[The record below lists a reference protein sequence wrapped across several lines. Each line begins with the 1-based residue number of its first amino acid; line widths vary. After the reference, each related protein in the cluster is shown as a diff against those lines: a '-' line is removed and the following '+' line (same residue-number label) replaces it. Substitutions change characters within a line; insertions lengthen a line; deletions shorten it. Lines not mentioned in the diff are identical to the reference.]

1 MHGQAYCII
10 ILNCEVETFDFTAE
24 KIIICA
30 FSSIFLF
37 SWNQKHREF
46 IIATKKI
53 MLKKMKN
60 LLPKYPLMVVNS
72 QISNPLAY

>member
-37 SWNQKHREF
+37 SWNKKTPL
-46 IIATKKI
+46 IATKKII

-60 LLPKYPLMVVNS
+60 LLPKYPLMVVNT
-72 QISNPLAY
+72 QNSNPLAY